1 MPGRINAMKLVTFI
15 HEKTTGI
22 GIVDGGKVL
31 DCTSAWRR
39 FGRGE
44 APADMLGL
52 IAGGET
58 ALEQLRDVLQSAG
71 RSPEDP
77 QLWKPLARVRLQAPI
92 PLPAK
97 NVFCVG
103 RNYKAHI
110 EEGARARGREVVF
123 PPVPEFFSKPPTT
136 VIGHDDDVRINT
148 RQMQQLDY
156 EVELGLVIGRKA
168 RDVASDAALE
178 SIFGY
183 TIINDITA
191 RDLQVLHGQWFKG
204 KSLDTSCPMGP
215 WILPSDEF
223 GEPSGHRITLRVN
236 SQTRQDSSTS
246 DMLFGCADIVAS
258 LSEGLTLEPGDIVAT
273 GTPSGVALGMSPQ
286 AWLKDGDVV
295 EAEIDGI
302 GVLRNRIR
310 TSGN

>member
-1 MPGRINAMKLVTFI
+1 MKLVTFM
-15 HEKTTGI
+15 HENTSGI
-22 GIVDGGKVL
+22 GIVDGGQVL
-31 DCTSAWRR
+31 DCKSAWRR

-52 IAGGET
+52 IAGGEP
-58 ALEQLRDVLQSAG
+58 ALEQMRDLLHSAG

-77 QLWKPLARVRLQAPI
+77 RLWTPLAQVRLQAPI
-92 PLPAK
+92 PLPRK

-136 VIGHDDDVRINT
+136 VIGHDSDVRINP

-156 EVELGLVIGRKA
+156 EVELGFVIGRKA

-178 SIFGY
+178 SVFGY

-191 RDLQVLHGQWFKG
+191 RDLQVQHGQWFKG

-215 WILPSDEF
+215 WIVTRDEF

-236 SQTRQDSSTS
+236 DQTRQDSSTS
-246 DMLFGCADIVAS
+246 DMLFGCSDIVAS

-310 TSGN
+310 ALGN

>member
-1 MPGRINAMKLVTFI
+1 MRLVTFT
-15 HEKTTGI
+15 HENITGV
-22 GIVDGGKVL
+22 GVVDGGKVL

-39 FGRGE
+39 FGSGE

-58 ALEQLRDVLQSAG
+58 VLEQLREVLHSAG

-77 QLWKPLARVRLQAPI
+77 WLWKPLAQVRLQAPI
-92 PLPAK
+92 PLPVK

-123 PPVPEFFSKPPTT
+123 PLVPEFFSKPPTT
-136 VIGHDDDVRINT
+136 VIGHDSDVRINA

-156 EVELGLVIGRKA
+156 EVELGFVIGRKA
-168 RDVASDAALE
+168 RDILSDAALD

-191 RDLQVLHGQWFKG
+191 RDLQVRHGQWFKG

-215 WILPSDEF
+215 WIVTRDEF

-236 SQTRQDSSTS
+236 GQTRQESSTS
-246 DMLFGCADIVAS
+246 DMLFGCANIVAS

-302 GVLRNRIR
+302 GVLRNRICA
-310 TSGN
+310 TGN

>member
-1 MPGRINAMKLVTFI
+1 MRLVTFM
-15 HEKTTGI
+15 HENVTGI
-22 GIVDGGKVL
+22 GIVDGVQVL
-31 DCTSAWRR
+31 DCRSAWRQ

-44 APADMLGL
+44 TPANMLGL

-58 ALEQLRDVLQSAG
+58 TLQQLRDLLHSAKHV
-71 RSPEDP
+71 PEDP
-77 QLWKPLARVRLQAPI
+77 ELWRPLAQVRLQAPI

-136 VIGHDDDVRINT
+136 VIGHDSDVQINT

-156 EVELGLVIGRKA
+156 EVELGFVIGRKT
-168 RDVASDAALE
+168 RDVAPDAALE

-183 TIINDITA
+183 SIINDITA
-191 RDLQVLHGQWFKG
+191 RDLQVHHGQWFKG
-204 KSLDTSCPMGP
+204 KSLDSSCPMGP
-215 WILPSDEF
+215 CIVTRDEF

-286 AWLKDGDVV
+286 AWLKDGDLV

-310 TSGN
+310 ASWN